1 MEKVQITWRLLN
13 PHESETQTSQPVFG
27 ARRSQQAQSHGQH
40 GNSPVIV
47 CLIFAPG
54 LIPNQKTR
62 FWKASGLLLALFVAY
77 IIYLNFIGFH
87 LRSSKQPSAE
97 FAQHLQQ
104 QPENGA
110 QASRKE
116 QQKSQTSA
124 ESSHNYD
131 QKPQNQH
138 QQQQQA
144 RFSGTPEKLKAVALK
159 SIPHDTS
166 AFTQVSA
173 QPGALLHLPCFDICG
188 SGIVL

>member
-1 MEKVQITWRLLN
+1 MEKLQITWRLLS
-13 PHESETQTSQPVFG
+13 PHESENQTSQPVFG

-40 GNSPVIV
+40 SNSPVIV

-54 LIPNQKTR
+54 LILGQKTR
-62 FWKASGLLLALFVAY
+62 FWKVSGSILALFVAY

-87 LRSSKQPSAE
+87 LKGPKQPFAE
-97 FAQHLQQ
+97 FSQHPQQ

-110 QASRKE
+110 QPSRKE

-124 ESSHNYD
+124 ESSPNYD
-131 QKPQNQH
+131 QTPQNQQ

-144 RFSGTPEKLKAVALK
+144 RFSGTPEKLKAVVLK

-166 AFTQVSA
+166 AFTQASA
-173 QPGALLHLPCFDICG
+173 QPGPLLHLFCFDLCG